1 MVNLLTATDLPQI
14 VSRRT
19 MTELQNKRLK
29 VSSGSAAD
37 QNKGEDSEVSPH
49 TEDRDHLQGVS
60 PQLAAQADMLLCVTQ
75 GSHTV
80 ELPVHKTILTAHSPV
95 LSDAIE
101 STLGSKAPQDSLPRL
116 PLYGNDIL
124 AVHSALAHIYQGYIL
139 PDESA
144 QVKSLLPVISFK
156 DLPVYIKHMSF
167 FDKYSMTI
175 VAQTQLESL
184 MPILRRCLQARQL
197 NSADAATVLEC
208 AASAQNSKLA
218 KLVPMVALCD
228 AIIIRRFSVFACQ
241 QELMTSKLFTTSMLS
256 IARGLSSLHEQ
267 SLLDMQPW
275 HLSMQS
281 YKCKTCRSGLID
293 RYSRPFHGDKLPQS
307 IALITTEVAIMH
319 NISAEALGL

>member
-1 MVNLLTATDLPQI
+1 
-14 VSRRT
+14 

-37 QNKGEDSEVSPH
+37 QNMGENSEVSPH

-60 PQLAAQADMLLCVTQ
+60 PQLAAQADVLLCVTQ
-75 GSHTV
+75 GSQTV
-80 ELPVHKTILTAHSPV
+80 EFPVHKTILTAHSPV

-101 STLGSKAPQDSLPRL
+101 STLGSQAPQDSLPRL
-116 PLYGNDIL
+116 PLDGDDIL

-144 QVKSLLPVISFK
+144 QVKSLLPVISFT

-167 FDKYSMTI
+167 YDKYSMTI
-175 VAQTQLESL
+175 VAQTQLASL

-218 KLVPMVALCD
+218 KLMPMVAPCD
-228 AIIIRRFSVFACQ
+228 AIIIRHFSVFACQ
-241 QELMTSKLFTTSMLS
+241 QDLMTSKLSTTSMLS
-256 IARGLSSLHEQ
+256 IARGLSKLHEQ
-267 SLLDMQPW
+267 SLLDMQSW
-275 HLSMQS
+275 HTQVQS
-281 YKCKTCRSGLID
+281 YKCKACRPLLSD
-293 RYSRPFHGDKLPQS
+293 RYSRPFQGDKLPQS
-307 IALITTEVAIMH
+307 LQLITTEVGIVH
-319 NISAEALGL
+319 NISSEALGLM